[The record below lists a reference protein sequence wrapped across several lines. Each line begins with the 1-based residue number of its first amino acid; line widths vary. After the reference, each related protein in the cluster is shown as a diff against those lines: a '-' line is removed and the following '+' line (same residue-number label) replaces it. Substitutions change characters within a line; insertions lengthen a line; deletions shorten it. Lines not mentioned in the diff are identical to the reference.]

1 MTGELLRKLIK
12 KHGLTQK
19 ELAQKLTNAG
29 YNCGNGIK
37 VAAISKYILG
47 QRKISSDFIKATLE
61 VLGENDANIFFSG
74 KPLEVAKIK
83 IVGSVSCGGALE
95 DGYQRND
102 EYTVILADE
111 NRPTLRAVIANGDS
125 MYPMISDKDIVIYD
139 SDNFNVKPQ
148 NGDLVVYF
156 LNNENACKI
165 FVEKKNLGIIE
176 FKPINQDESFKTTS
190 IRIDNEVLMEN
201 LSIYKVVK
209 IIKNPE
215 KARQNLKLVGEM

>member
-1 MTGELLRKLIK
+1 MFHTNLRKAIK
-12 KHGLTQK
+12 NSGLNLEQICK
-19 ELAQKLTNAG
+19 KLQD
-29 YNCGNGIK
+29 YNINLSISTLSAYQNGTRTPDPKFIQ
-37 VAAISKYILG
+37 SLMEIL
-47 QRKISSDFIKATLE
+47 QI
-61 VLGENDANIFFSG
+61 NDANIFFSG